1 MAGLIW
7 LYIMSVVIAFLGM
20 KYKYAFSTRYK
31 GENFTNKDW
40 ELVLIPFLNTFI
52 MFAAVGLIIFDLAIK
67 IADRYDA

>member
-1 MAGLIW
+1 MANFIS

-31 GENFTNKDW
+31 GGNFTNKDW
-40 ELVLIPFLNTFI
+40 ELVLIPFLNTLI
-52 MFAAVGLIIFDLAIK
+52 MFVAVALILFDLAFK